1 MSDESTPLPS
11 LSAALTASRQKP
23 AASPTTP
30 AATLADQPAS
40 APESSDTS
48 ADRPIAPVA
57 ADFGYPEN
65 WLHINSLDLEAQGV
79 ARKADGK
86 VVFVDG
92 ALPFEWVT
100 AQVNRKKNNWEAATL
115 IAVQKESSQRV
126 TPGCPHFGLHAGA
139 CGGCKMQHLDATAQ
153 VAMKQRVLEDNL
165 WHLGKVTPDTLW
177 RPIQG
182 PTWGYRY
189 RARLS
194 VRHVLKKGTVLIGFH
209 ERKSRYVADMS
220 VCPVLP
226 PHVSA
231 MLLPLRG
238 LIASMDA
245 RDTCPQIELACG
257 DSVTALVL
265 RHMAPLSTADLDR
278 LRAFATAHPEVQWWL
293 QPKGPDTV
301 HLLDEPKAGDAELSY
316 DLPAFGIHMPF
327 KPTDFTQVNPHINRV
342 LVSRALRLLDAKPH
356 ERVIDWF
363 CGLGNFTLPIATQA
377 GSVLGIEGSETLVA
391 RSRENY
397 EKNQASSLDGHALCA
412 TEFVARNLFDMTP
425 AMLMADGRADKWLV
439 DPPREGAFAL
449 SKALA
454 DVHQQRLADAGF
466 AAKLPV
472 QTDAEV
478 AENLPAAV
486 LPRVDIPQGWEPP
499 RRIVYVS
506 CNPATL
512 ARDAGLLVHL
522 AGYRCVGAGVVNM
535 FPHTAHVESMAV
547 FEWNGL
553 K

>member
-1 MSDESTPLPS
+1 MSDDHKPLPS
-11 LSAALTASRQKP
+11 LSAALAASRVP
-23 AASPTTP
+23 NG
-30 AATLADQPAS
+30 AS
-40 APESSDTS
+40 AAPGTITPPVEPE
-48 ADRPIAPVA
+48 RPAVPLA
-57 ADFGYPEN
+57 HDHGFPDD
-65 WLHINSLDLEAQGV
+65 WLHVNSLDLEAQGV

-86 VVFVDG
+86 VVFIDG

-115 IAVQKESSQRV
+115 TAVHRESSQRV
-126 TPGCPHFGLHAGA
+126 KPGCPHFGLHAGA
-139 CGGCKMQHLDATAQ
+139 CGGCKMQHLDASAQ

-165 WHLGKVTPDTLW
+165 WHLGKVKPETLW
-177 RPIQG
+177 RPVQG

-231 MLLPLRG
+231 MLMPLRK
-238 LIASMDA
+238 LIASLEA
-245 RDTCPQIELACG
+245 RDHCPQIELACG
-257 DSVTALVL
+257 DDVTALVL
-265 RHMAPLSTADLDR
+265 RHLVPLTAADKDR
-278 LRAFATAHPEVQWWL
+278 LRAFATVHPEVQWWL

-301 HLLDEPKAGDAELSY
+301 HLLDEPQGSEALELAY
-316 DLPAFGIHMPF
+316 ALPDFGIRMPF

-342 LVSRALRLLDAKPH
+342 LVSRALRLLGAQRH

-377 GSVLGIEGSETLVA
+377 GEVLGVEGSEVLVA
-391 RSRENY
+391 RSRENFI
-397 EKNQASSLDGHALCA
+397 KNQASKLNGKQLCA
-412 TEFVARNLFDMTP
+412 TQFVAKNLFEMTP
-425 AMLMADGRADKWLV
+425 AMLLADGRSDKWLV

-454 DVHQQRLADAGF
+454 DVHQQRLRQAGLPSRSTTPDNEPTAPVADT
-466 AAKLPV
+466 V
-472 QTDAEV
+472 
-478 AENLPAAV
+478 
-486 LPRVDIPQGWEPP
+486 IPPGWEPP

-522 AGYRCVGAGVVNM
+522 AGYRCVGAGVINM
-535 FPHTAHVESMAV
+535 FPHTAHVESMAL
-547 FEWNGL
+547 FEWQGL
-553 K
+553 SA

>member
-1 MSDESTPLPS
+1 MSDVNTPLPS
-11 LSAALTASRQKP
+11 LSAALS
-23 AASPTTP
+23 AARTP
-30 AATLADQPAS
+30 AANAAGTPNPEPSTAITNGDDAQRLA
-40 APESSDTS
+40 
-48 ADRPIAPVA
+48 APVA
-57 ADFGYPEN
+57 QAFGYPDN

-115 IAVQKESSQRV
+115 TTVHRESSQRV

-165 WHLGKVTPDTLW
+165 WHLGKVKPETLW

-194 VRHVLKKGTVLIGFH
+194 VRYVLKKGTVLIGFH

-265 RHMAPLSTADLDR
+265 RHMFPLSDADLDR
-278 LRAFATAHPEVQWWL
+278 LRAFAHAHPEVQWWL

-301 HLLDEPKAGDAELSY
+301 HLLDAPQPGDAELSY
-316 DLPAFGIHMPF
+316 DLPDFGIHMPF

-342 LVSRALRLLDAKPH
+342 LVSRALRLLDARKH

-377 GSVLGIEGSETLVA
+377 GSVLGIEGSEVLVA

-397 EKNQASSLDGHALCA
+397 IKNQALSLDGKGLCT
-412 TEFVARNLFDMTP
+412 TEFVARNLFEMTP
-425 AMLMADGRADKWLV
+425 AMLQADGRADKWLV

-454 DVHQQRLADAGF
+454 DVHQQRLREAGLRP
-466 AAKLPV
+466 APDTEAPAPPV
-472 QTDAEV
+472 TLD
-478 AENLPAAV
+478 PAWA
-486 LPRVDIPQGWEPP
+486 PPQ
-499 RRIVYVS
+499 RIVYVS

-512 ARDAGLLVHL
+512 ARDAGLLVHQ

-547 FEWNGL
+547 FEWDGL
-553 K
+553 H